1 MAMDDYSILVV
12 EDNPDDQIL
21 TMRALRNASPNSP
34 IILREDGQDA
44 LEFLFGTETSERS
57 AQLDSVGVI
66 LLDLKLPK
74 VSGLEVLRRIRSSP
88 DTDWLPVV
96 MVTSSDEPQELREAY
111 RLGAN
116 SFVTKQIDYGKFSE
130 QMSLLARYWL
140 TVNQVPKV
148 GVTRSFCKGSAGE

>member
-1 MAMDDYSILVV
+1 MAMDEYSILVV

-21 TMRALRNASPNSP
+21 TMRAFRNASPNSP
-34 IILREDGQDA
+34 IILREDGQAA
-44 LEFLFGTETSERS
+44 LDFLFGTDTCERS

-96 MVTSSDEPQELREAY
+96 MMTSSDEPQELREAY

-116 SFVTKQIDYGKFSE
+116 SFVTKQIDYSKFSQ

-140 TVNQVPKV
+140 TVNKVPKL
-148 GVTRSFCKGSAGE
+148 GVS